1 MNYIYAS
8 IPPPAML
15 IHQNCAM
22 PYRQLN
28 LNDAAAFLQLDPQTL
43 RAMALRA
50 GIPCNHQGERFL
62 FEQEDLDAWYS
73 ERILHEAVVK
83 PLDEARRD
91 SQVASACRPL
101 ILTPLCSPDAIDSA
115 MKGKTQTAVLRDLT
129 RLATNTGL
137 LYNPDDL
144 YEELRKREKI
154 GTTAIDNGVA
164 LPHPL
169 QRDNYM
175 FEASFVCV
183 GRLHNPIFF
192 GAAPDNSKTD
202 LFFLICCKENQL
214 HLQVLTQICMLC
226 LNTSILADLR
236 SCDSP
241 TEIYEV
247 ISNRE
252 TELNAA
258 KPRKGK
264 R

>member
-1 MNYIYAS
+1 MA
-8 IPPPAML
+8 
-15 IHQNCAM
+15 
-22 PYRQLN
+22 YRQLN
-28 LNDAAAFLQLDPQTL
+28 LNDAAAFLQLDPQEL
-43 RAMALRA
+43 RAMALR
-50 GIPCNHQGERFL
+50 GEIPCSRQGERFL

-73 ERILHEAVVK
+73 ERILHEAVVT
-83 PLDEARRD
+83 PLDEVRRD
-91 SQVASACRPL
+91 SHVACTSRPL
-101 ILTPLCSPDAIDSA
+101 ILTPLCSPESIDGA
-115 MKGKTQTAVLRDLT
+115 MRGKTQAAVLRNLT
-129 RLATNTGL
+129 KLATDTGL
-137 LYNPDDL
+137 LYNPEDL

-183 GRLHNPIFF
+183 GRLLSPIFF

-202 LFFLICCKENQL
+202 LFFLICCREDQL

-226 LNTSILADLR
+226 LNTDIIAELR
-236 SCDSP
+236 NSEGPEEMYDAIRKC
-241 TEIYEV
+241 
-247 ISNRE
+247 E